1 MISNVIAI
9 TNQKGGVGKTTTTAN
24 LGIGL
29 AQDGKKVLLVDCDPQ
44 ASLTISLGVPKPD
57 DLSVTLST
65 LMGRVLEGSP
75 INPGEAIL
83 HHEEGVDLLPANI
96 DLAGMELR
104 LMSAMSR
111 ETILRQVLEP
121 LRKQYDHILL
131 DCMPSLALLT
141 LNSMTAADRVLIPVQ
156 PHFLSAR
163 GLEELVKSI
172 DRVRKNI
179 NPKLKIDGILLTMMD
194 NRTVYAR
201 EIAMLMRDNYGRRIK
216 VFDTKIPHS
225 VRAAEISAEGV
236 SIVKEDSLPEG
247 YTGELV
253 VLGAVVQPDTVT
265 ELHATNTKSQ
275 SRIRIIKTDALT
287 GERLP
292 GAEFT
297 VTDEVGNVFA
307 VITDENGEVTTDW
320 LPYGVYT
327 VRETMAPEH
336 YVRSDWSERI
346 AAYLAFVCSLRAG
359 EVAGIDKKTIDFRDG
374 SLWIVHQVQRVSDR
388 SLGVLPKN
396 EIVRVFPKQI
406 PTSKSSLILKGPKT
420 EESQRKQYLTRP
432 LLQEIQAR
440 IAEIEEHKAF
450 FQEEYHDYGLLL
462 CHPDGRPLDP
472 KCLED
477 AFKLHQ
483 IQIGIPEA
491 EQVDIQGLRKSGQM
505 HKVRL
510 TKNDYQLVAESAG
523 QSPEVL
529 MHNYNEALD
538 SEKRA
543 LSRLVEGS
551 FYPDL
556 EPSTSSDG
564 ANDVFSLLERI
575 QKNPELRRQLVE
587 SLLLGAVGA

>member
-1 MISNVIAI
+1 MATYKVRGTAHNIIYPYRTESGQLKQQWETYTTALEAKQRKAYIDYLQENRMRTDIYRAAMEYRRQRAVEKAVSEQFQRP
-9 TNQKGGVGKTTTTAN
+9 TPLVEPPKGANDDNMGKTYREFAEKWLPFHARKERFSPNSFDSYRSNLDNHILPFFGDRIMSSITAEDIDDFMDY
-24 LGIGL
+24 LSLKPCKGPKSY
-29 AQDGKKVLLVDCDPQ
+29 GKLPGQ
-44 ASLTISLGVPKPD
+44 IP
-57 DLSVTLST
+57 TLS
-65 LMGRVLEGSP
+65 S
-75 INPGEAIL
+75 
-83 HHEEGVDLLPANI
+83 
-96 DLAGMELR
+96 
-104 LMSAMSR
+104 SS
-111 ETILRQVLEP
+111 
-121 LRKQYDHILL
+121 
-131 DCMPSLALLT
+131 
-141 LNSMTAADRVLIPVQ
+141 
-156 PHFLSAR
+156 
-163 GLEELVKSI
+163 VK
-172 DRVRKNI
+172 K
-179 NPKLKIDGILLTMMD
+179 
-194 NRTVYAR
+194 
-201 EIAMLMRDNYGRRIK
+201 
-216 VFDTKIPHS
+216 
-225 VRAAEISAEGV
+225 
-236 SIVKEDSLPEG
+236 
-247 YTGELV
+247 
-253 VLGAVVQPDTVT
+253 
-265 ELHATNTKSQ
+265 
-275 SRIRIIKTDALT
+275 
-287 GERLP
+287 
-292 GAEFT
+292 
-297 VTDEVGNVFA
+297 
-307 VITDENGEVTTDW
+307 
-320 LPYGVYT
+320 VYT
-327 VRETMAPEH
+327 VLTSGFETALKWH
-336 YVRSDWSERI
+336 YI
-346 AAYLAFVCSLRAG
+346 AAIPVTSAPAEKTAKRRAWDMARVREVMESIKEDRILHLAVHLAFVCSLRAG

-556 EPSTSSDG
+556 EPATSSEG
-564 ANDVFSLLERI
+564 ANDVSSLLERI
-575 QKNPELRRQLVE
+575 QKNPDLRRQLVE